1 MLAERLLITQGRGEK
16 AGGGLVMNLTARDI
30 IIKPV
35 ITEKTNEVMENGTY
49 TFRVHPKATKADVHN
64 AIEKSLGSGC
74 KSQHHKREGK
84 PRRLGRFLGR
94 TRTWKKAIVKLAPG
108 QKIDFFEAPRRR
120 EGY

>member
-1 MLAERLLITQGRGEK
+1 
-16 AGGGLVMNLTARDI
+16 MNLTARDI

-64 AIEKSLGSGC
+64 AIEEIFGVRVIKVNTINVKS
-74 KSQHHKREGK
+74 K

-108 QKIDFFEAPRRR
+108 QKIDFFEGA
-120 EGY
+120 